1 MNILFNFLVY
11 NSLFL
16 VRYYLTTRI
25 TKIFTKDTML
35 DTGYWILDTGY
46 WILDTGYWI
55 SKTLLIINY

>member
-16 VRYYLTTRI
+16 VRYSLTTSI

-35 DTGYWILDTGY
+35 DTGYWILDFEDST
-46 WILDTGYWI
+46 
-55 SKTLLIINY
+55 NY